1 MMSGRR
7 SIPSARGDR
16 LLLRNAAPTLVATA
30 AFDIAVVTSGLLA
43 ARVFGLAFL
52 LFVPG
57 ALLLALAPRQ
67 PAQGAARL
75 AYAVAGSVV
84 ALMALALALSV
95 ILPAVGIQRPLSR
108 LPATLAI
115 NAFVVVVGFLAA
127 RRVDPIDALLN
138 YSSPRLRRVGLFALL
153 GLLPVGAA
161 IGAELLNNHRM
172 PGVAL
177 VVTAACLLTL
187 LGFLLASDR
196 VPARLLA
203 ASLFSVALALLWA
216 YSLRSNH
223 VFGFDIQQEYQAF
236 SLTFHAARWQAPS
249 DGNAYRSMLSITAL
263 PTLLSTVTGISG
275 TYLLK
280 VAYPALFALFPVL
293 TFEIASRWLPRAAS
307 FLAAA
312 YVVVLPQF
320 AGEMVGLAREEVA
333 LLLAA
338 ALIAVAFDRSLTPR
352 TRKVGAVLAGTGVAV
367 AHYSTAYITCASLI
381 GVWLVYGAIRA
392 VRARGSRGAMPKP
405 VFATGTVLAVVGV
418 TLLWNVGFTKSYS
431 NVINVVDLASTR
443 GIDFLPALKGASPLT
458 RWLGGTSQASI
469 SPAYFTSRSNE
480 LLRKEAPWIN
490 HYPAAATPSVV
501 AASNS
506 DAVVPT
512 LVPGVIQATRPLS
525 TAASQGF
532 LLATVLGLALL
543 TLRRRNLH
551 NPADLELVV
560 LAAGFLVF
568 GAVVRV
574 SGVAAL
580 NYSPARAQI
589 HSAVALGVALA
600 TACAWALIRWRR
612 LAIAGMALAAT
623 AMFASGSGLSTA
635 VGGGNPPANL
645 SNKGTAYE
653 RFFMTDQEMAAAAW
667 LGSQS
672 GRQPIIY
679 TDRYGKLRL
688 WGAGVGKGTQ
698 VDILTPESL
707 DQGAWVLARS
717 TNVVEGKAEG
727 AFGNAVAVYS
737 FPRAFL
743 DDQKSV
749 VFSTAETVVWK

>member
-1 MMSGRR
+1 
-7 SIPSARGDR
+7 
-16 LLLRNAAPTLVATA
+16 
-30 AFDIAVVTSGLLA
+30 
-43 ARVFGLAFL
+43 
-52 LFVPG
+52 
-57 ALLLALAPRQ
+57 
-67 PAQGAARL
+67 
-75 AYAVAGSVV
+75 
-84 ALMALALALSV
+84 MALAFALSV

-115 NAFVVVVGFLAA
+115 NAFIVVVGLIAA
-127 RRVDPIDALLN
+127 RRVDPIDSLLN
-138 YSSPRLRRVGLFALL
+138 SSAPRPRRLAVLAIL

-161 IGAELLNNHRM
+161 MGAELLNNHRT

-177 VVTAACLLTL
+177 GVTVACLLTL
-187 LGFLLASDR
+187 VGFLVASDR
-196 VPARLLA
+196 VPQWLLA
-203 ASLFSVALALLWA
+203 ASLFFVALAMLWA

-223 VFGFDIQQEYQAF
+223 LFGFDIQKEYQVF
-236 SLTFHAARWQAPS
+236 SLTFHAGRWQAPT

-263 PTLLSTVTGISG
+263 PTLLSTVTGVSG
-275 TYLLK
+275 TYLFK

-320 AGEMVGLAREEVA
+320 TGEMVGIAREEVA

-352 TRKVGAVLAGTGVAV
+352 TRKVGVVLAGTGVAV

-381 GVWLVYGAIRA
+381 GVWLIYAAIRA
-392 VRARGSRGAMPKP
+392 LRRRSSRGSIPKP
-405 VFATGTVLAVVGV
+405 VFAAGTVLAVVGV
-418 TLLWNVGFTKSYS
+418 TLLWNVAFTKSYS
-431 NVINVVDLASTR
+431 NVINVVDLAATR
-443 GIDFLPALKGASPLT
+443 GIDFLPAFKGGSPLT

-469 SPAYFTSRSNE
+469 SPAYFVSRTND

-490 HYPAAATPSVV
+490 HYPAGATPSVV
-501 AASNS
+501 DPSRSN
-506 DAVVPT
+506 AVVPT
-512 LVPGVIQATRPLS
+512 LVPGVSQAARVLS
-525 TAASQGF
+525 TAASQVF
-532 LLATVLGLALL
+532 LVATVLGLALL
-543 TLRRRNLH
+543 TLRRRQVR

-568 GAVVRV
+568 GALVRV

-580 NYSPARAQI
+580 NYSPARAQL

-600 TACAWALIRWRR
+600 TACAWALVRWRR
-612 LAIAGMALAAT
+612 LAIAGMALAIT
-623 AMFASGSGLSTA
+623 AMFATGSGLSTA

-645 SNKGTAYE
+645 YNKGTAYE
-653 RFFMTDQEMAAAAW
+653 RFFVTDQEMAAAAW
-667 LGSQS
+667 LGSHS

-688 WGAGVGKGTQ
+688 WGAAVGQGTQ
-698 VDILTPESL
+698 VDILTPQSL

-717 TNVVEGKAEG
+717 TNVIEGRAEG
-727 AFGNAVAVYS
+727 AFGNAVAAYS

-743 DDQKSV
+743 DDHKTV
-749 VFSTAETVVWK
+749 VFATAGTRVWR